1 MRFSTISLV
10 GPIITGMPNGSVLAA
25 AALSAA
31 LLVSAGVAGARGTP
45 SPRHQ
50 DSHQQMSLE
59 RAVQQVQQQ
68 TNGRILAADSIP
80 NGRNK
85 LYRIKVLT
93 PDGHVR
99 VMQLRS
105 NDSPPERGHKKDGS
119 GGR

>member
-1 MRFSTISLV
+1 MISLACR
-10 GPIITGMPNGSVLAA
+10 IIAGMPNRSALAA

-31 LLVSAGVAGARGTP
+31 LLISAGVAGARGAP
-45 SPRHQ
+45 PPRQ
-50 DSHQQMSLE
+50 QNSHEQMSLE
-59 RAVQQVQQQ
+59 SAVQQVQRQ

-99 VMQLRS
+99 VLQLRS
-105 NDSPPERGHKKDGS
+105 NDGSPERGHRKEGS